1 MPKLVLN
8 RFKTKEEG
16 QYLALRTK
24 LYNEEI
30 KAQYGTKVT
39 IANIVEYLKCSRRSV
54 YRYLDGVSKC
64 GSSRCYNSIDVARR
78 LAEREEGLA

>member
-1 MPKLVLN
+1 MPKQVLH
-8 RFKTKEEG
+8 RFKTKEQG

-39 IANIVEYLKCSRRSV
+39 IANIMAYLKCSRMSV
-54 YRYLDGVSKC
+54 YRYLDGVSRC
-64 GSSRCYNSIDVARR
+64 GNSKCYNSIDVARR